1 MQKQVRESSSLLLS
15 HMLKRFAK
23 SMQNNTTLLAKCFA
37 LEQTILYIYLFYY
50 FILHKDIL
58 LYYHV
63 MN

>member
-1 MQKQVRESSSLLLS
+1 
-15 HMLKRFAK
+15 
-23 SMQNNTTLLAKCFA
+23 MQNNTALLAKCFV
-37 LEQTILYIYLFYY
+37 LEQTILYIYLFYC